1 MNVIYRKKNYN
12 IYRVGNGYIV
22 HNTNKPFKIGHTH
35 ISNYNTA
42 KTILNFSFHKSIP
55 NHLNKY
61 PITEYNKNKYRQ
73 RIYKQYKTS
82 FLYKFITYIYS
93 YNKYRKRPETI
104 SVISIYITYN
114 IRNRKPKKRRKYYDI
129 TGRAFCKYRT
139 DKKYDCR

>member
-61 PITEYNKNKYRQ
+61 LLQSII
-73 RIYKQYKTS
+73 RIS
-82 FLYKFITYIYS
+82 
-93 YNKYRKRPETI
+93 
-104 SVISIYITYN
+104 
-114 IRNRKPKKRRKYYDI
+114 
-129 TGRAFCKYRT
+129 T
-139 DKKYDCR
+139 DKEYINNIKRLL